1 MRRRVMKK
9 TQGIIVESSSLD
21 RDEETENNVEN
32 N

>member
-1 MRRRVMKK
+1 MKK

-32 N
+32 NQMQV

>member
-9 TQGIIVESSSLD
+9 TQGIIGESSSLD
-21 RDEETENNVEN
+21 RDEETENDVEN